1 MDSFLIKY
9 LQSGKAWVLV
19 GSGPSIA
26 MGYPSWE
33 KLASFAVELATVE
46 QRGYDLAN
54 LNRAMANKDYPLV
67 FQEARNIVGASRLLQ
82 HLREKNK
89 PRWEG
94 RIYELI
100 AQWPIPV
107 YLTTNYDDE
116 LQNHLAQLAE
126 SYTPCSNSED
136 HFSLLV
142 PSLSGAVVK
151 LHGDLRSETGLV
163 LTKEQFGE
171 IEKGESWQYWRT
183 KMTSVFQM
191 NPVIVIGHS
200 LSDRNIKHVLEAS
213 KRGAGVEQPICWIA
227 PNISYQE
234 SRDFLEKYRIRV
246 IPYDNRDG
254 EHKNL
259 VKLIENISEFVPSR
273 LTVGVQEQIRR
284 VSTSPLGDNAAAPG
298 FFVFNIFAQKT
309 DFEKKRVD
317 IVISAIMSTLPE
329 LTNLGEFTLRDAVN
343 MAGWPIDLPLESE
356 FSNKLRDGVIEKKI
370 LVPVEGKFKVN
381 DKAEALARENRKGF
395 GYLRDRFKDSLLL
408 CLKRDYRGLSDEQ
421 ASRIASDIEASLTGY
436 FKEGGLSLASTLFSS
451 KHYGNVPSSIIP
463 FVTLASARYDD
474 LLMRQAFFTV
484 SVEAFTH
491 PTGADKDYLGR
502 ISQGF
507 FAFNALGVFGDVA
520 IERLKD
526 ARQTVWLIDSSVQIM
541 ALALAAPANAVYREC
556 FSRLRNIGIRFFTP
570 YSLFKETLEHLWFAD
585 NVIRVAGAD
594 SPLVIAAARGEAPY
608 RKPNAFLQGFI
619 RWQAAGNPCDW
630 QKYLF
635 EISGQRKFDGE
646 APRNILS
653 KIGINV
659 VELKDWPGFVDQ
671 DCVEVEEYTSKIAN
685 VRKEKELQWA
695 ATYPD
700 QVTDPYEK
708 AKPEAEA
715 LIVVKKERE
724 GKYYV
729 ISDEKQPSPSWFI
742 SATSMLN
749 IVEGKRITWQP
760 EAFLRFSSTLC
771 DVSESQSADH
781 AFETLV
787 VGLAQSELNLLDED
801 ILARVFG
808 TAIDQTKLSIDELRQ
823 SYHDTLEE
831 KYGEPPDSVI
841 ARLPPSYRP
850 LGLIQLTNE
859 IQQVA
864 EYKQQIAEEAKRKA
878 TERAD
883 VAEKELERV
892 KKYRLK
898 LEAKRQ
904 RAKLRAR
911 KQKSPHKKKRKGK
924 SKGKSKG

>member
-9 LQSGKAWVLV
+9 LQSGTAWVLV
-19 GSGPSIA
+19 GSGPSIE

-33 KLASFAVELATVE
+33 KLASFAVELLTVE
-46 QRGYDLAN
+46 QMGHNLAN
-54 LNRAMANKDYPLV
+54 LRRAMANKDYPLV
-67 FQEARNIVGASRLLQ
+67 FQEAENIVGTPRLLQ

-89 PRWEG
+89 PSRKG

-116 LQNHLAQLAE
+116 LQSHLARLGE
-126 SYTPCSNSED
+126 SYTPYSNSED
-136 HFSLLV
+136 QFSLLV
-142 PSLSGAVVK
+142 PGLSGAVVK

-171 IEKGESWQYWRT
+171 IEKGENWQYWRT

-200 LSDRNIKHVLEAS
+200 LSDRNIRHVLEAS

-246 IPYDNRDG
+246 IAYDNRDG

-259 VKLIENISEFVPSR
+259 VNLIENISEFVPSR
-273 LTVGVQEQIRR
+273 LTVGVQEQIKR

-298 FFVFNIFAQKT
+298 FFVFNIFAQKA
-309 DFEKKRVD
+309 DFEEKRVD
-317 IVISAIMSTLPE
+317 IVISAITSTLPE
-329 LTNLGEFTLRDAVN
+329 LSNLGEFTLKDAVN
-343 MAGWPIDLPLESE
+343 MAGWPVDLPIESE
-356 FSNKLRDGVIEKKI
+356 FSKKIREAVIEKEI
-370 LVPVEGKFKVN
+370 LVPIKGKFKVN
-381 DKAEALARENRKGF
+381 NKTEALAKENRKGF
-395 GYLRDRFKDSLLL
+395 SHLRDRFKDSLLL
-408 CLKRDYRGLSDEQ
+408 RLKRDYAGLNNKQTSL
-421 ASRIASDIEASLTGY
+421 IASDIEASLTGY
-436 FKEGGLSLASTLFSS
+436 FREGGLSLASTLFSS
-451 KHYGNVPSSIIP
+451 KHYGDVPSSIIP
-463 FVTLASARYDD
+463 FITLAAARYDD
-474 LLMRQAFFTV
+474 LLMRQAFFTI
-484 SVEAFTH
+484 SVDAFTH
-491 PTGADKDYLGR
+491 PTSADKDYLGR

-507 FAFNALGVFGDVA
+507 FAFHALGVFGDAA

-526 ARQTVWLIDSSVQIM
+526 VRQTVWLIDSSAQIT

-556 FSRLRNIGIRFFTP
+556 FSRLRDLGIKFFTP

-585 NVIRVAGAD
+585 NVTKESGAD
-594 SPLVIAAARGEAPY
+594 SPFVIAAARGEAPY
-608 RKPNAFLQGFI
+608 PKQNEFLRGFI
-619 RWQAAGNPCDW
+619 RWQAAGNRCDW
-630 QKYLF
+630 QTYLF
-635 EISGQRKFDGE
+635 EISGYRKFSKE
-646 APRNILS
+646 ALRDNLS

-659 VELKDWPGFVDQ
+659 LELKDWPGFTDH
-671 DCVEVEEYTSKIAN
+671 DYAEVEEYTSRISHVWEDKQPQ
-685 VRKEKELQWA
+685 RP
-695 ATYPD
+695 TMYSD
-700 QVTDPYEK
+700 QLTDTYEK

-715 LIVVKKERE
+715 LIIVKKERE
-724 GKYYV
+724 GLYYV
-729 ISDEKQPSPSWFI
+729 ISDEKQPSASWFI

-749 IVEGKRITWQP
+749 IVEEGKRITWQP

-771 DVSESQSADH
+771 DVSESQSVDY

-787 VGLAQSELNLLDED
+787 LGLAQSGLNLLDED
-801 ILARVFG
+801 ILARVFAA
-808 TAIDQTKLSIDELRQ
+808 AIDQTKLSIDELRQ
-823 SYHDTLEE
+823 SYHDTMEE

-841 ARLPPSYRP
+841 ARLPLSYRP
-850 LGLIQLTNE
+850 LALIQLTNE
-859 IQQVA
+859 VQQVA
-864 EYKQQIAEEAKRKA
+864 EYKQQIAEEAERKA

-911 KQKSPHKKKRKGK
+911 KQKSPHKKKRKGRG
-924 SKGKSKG
+924 KG